1 MLVDYIFEKN
11 YFGRDFRFYQVD
23 VKEKIDVEKLQLK
36 GVDSLIGVINAEKRI
51 YKNIEN
57 ISTFSTARGLSL
69 YGNYDEL
76 DDLSQFK
83 SLEYLSINVLCKKE
97 IPFQDLENLWYINL
111 NYDKKTCRQIF
122 ECKALEY
129 INIDNYKELDTSS
142 FENFTKAKNISLRK
156 ANFTEFSIEKMPNL
170 EHFSLGYNTKIQ
182 DISFLKDTSLK
193 LVGFRNCKNIKNWEI
208 LGTLKNLEALY
219 LENIKDIPSLDFL
232 SGLKHLKTISI
243 VGDVRVLDGQ
253 IKNILQ
259 RPNLE
264 YFVIPVRKEYDLTF
278 QEYTQWQNGW

>member
-1 MLVDYIFEKN
+1 MVDYIFEKT

-23 VKEKIDVEKLQLK
+23 VKEKIDVKKLQTK
-36 GVDSLIGVINAEKRI
+36 GVDSLIAFINEEKKI

-76 DDLSQFK
+76 DDLSKFK
-83 SLEYLSINVLCKKE
+83 SLEYLSIDVLCKKE
-97 IPFQDLENLWYINL
+97 IPFRDLDNLWHINL
-111 NYDKKTCRQIF
+111 NYDKKTCSQIF

-129 INIDNYKELDTSS
+129 IYIDNYKELDTST
-142 FENFTKAKNISLRK
+142 FENFIKAKNISLRK
-156 ANFTEFSIEKMPNL
+156 ANFTEFSIENMSNL

-182 DISFLKDTSLK
+182 DISFLKDASLK
-193 LVGFRNCKNIKNWEI
+193 SVGFANCKNVKNWEI

-232 SGLKHLKTISI
+232 FGLNHLKTIRI
-243 VGDVRVLDGQ
+243 TGDVKVLDGQ

-264 YFVIPVRKEYDLTF
+264 DFFIPIRKEYDISF
-278 QEYTQWQNGW
+278 EEYTEWKERI

>member
-1 MLVDYIFEKN
+1 MMVDYIFEKN
-11 YFGRDFRFYQVD
+11 YFSRDFRFYQVD
-23 VKEKIDVEKLQLK
+23 VKEKIDVKKLQAK
-36 GVDSLIGVINAEKRI
+36 GVDSLIAVINEEGKN

-57 ISTFSTARGLSL
+57 ISAFSTARGLSL
-69 YGNYDEL
+69 FGNYDDL

-83 SLEYLSINVLCKKE
+83 SLEYLSIDVLCKKE

-129 INIDNYKELDTSS
+129 IYIDNYKELDTST

-156 ANFTEFSIEKMPNL
+156 ANFTEFSIEKMSNL

-182 DISFLKDTSLK
+182 DISFLKDASLK
-193 LVGFRNCKNIKNWEI
+193 SVGFANCKNVKNWEI
-208 LGTLKNLEALY
+208 LGSLKNLEVLY

-232 SGLKHLKTISI
+232 SRLNHLKTIRI
-243 VGDVRVLDGQ
+243 TGDVKVLDGQ

-264 YFVIPVRKEYDLTF
+264 DFFIPIRKEYDISF
-278 QEYTQWQNGW
+278 EEYTEWKERI

>member
-1 MLVDYIFEKN
+1 MIDYIFEKT

-23 VKEKIDVEKLQLK
+23 VKEKIDVKKLQTK
-36 GVDSLIGVINAEKRI
+36 GVDSLIAVINEEGKN

-57 ISTFSTARGLSL
+57 VSAFSTARGLSL
-69 YGNYDEL
+69 FGNYDDL

-83 SLEYLSINVLCKKE
+83 SLEYLSIDVLCKKE

-129 INIDNYKELDTSS
+129 IYIDNYKELDTST
-142 FENFTKAKNISLRK
+142 FENFIKAKNISLRK
-156 ANFTEFSIEKMPNL
+156 ANFTEFSIENMSNL

-182 DISFLKDTSLK
+182 DISFLKDASLK
-193 LVGFRNCKNIKNWEI
+193 SVGFANCKNVKNWEI

-232 SGLKHLKTISI
+232 FGLNHLKTIRI
-243 VGDVRVLDGQ
+243 TGDVKVLDGQ

-264 YFVIPVRKEYDLTF
+264 NFFIPIRKEYDLSF
-278 QEYTQWQNGW
+278 EEYTEWKERI

>member
-1 MLVDYIFEKN
+1 MIDYIFEKN

-23 VKEKIDVEKLQLK
+23 VKEKIDVEKLQTK
-36 GVDSLIGVINAEKRI
+36 GVDSLIAVINEEKKK

-69 YGNYDEL
+69 FGNYDDL

-83 SLEYLSINVLCKKE
+83 SLEYLSIDVLCKKE

-129 INIDNYKELDTSS
+129 IYIDNYKELDTLT

-156 ANFTEFSIEKMPNL
+156 ANFTEFSIEKMSNL

-182 DISFLKDTSLK
+182 DISFLKDASLK
-193 LVGFRNCKNIKNWEI
+193 SVGFANCKNVKNWEI
-208 LGTLKNLEALY
+208 LGSLKNLEVLY

-232 SGLKHLKTISI
+232 FGLNHLKTIRI
-243 VGDVRVLDGQ
+243 TGDVKVLDGQ

-264 YFVIPVRKEYDLTF
+264 DFFIPIRKEYDLSF
-278 QEYTQWQNGW
+278 EEYSQWKDN

>member
-1 MLVDYIFEKN
+1 MIDYIFEKN

-23 VKEKIDVEKLQLK
+23 VKEKIDVEKLQTK
-36 GVDSLIGVINAEKRI
+36 GVDSLIAVINEEKKK

-69 YGNYDEL
+69 FGNYDDL

-83 SLEYLSINVLCKKE
+83 SLEYLSIDVLCKKE
-97 IPFQDLENLWYINL
+97 IPFQDLENLWYIHL

-129 INIDNYKELDTSS
+129 IYIDNYKELDTLT

-156 ANFTEFSIEKMPNL
+156 ANFTEFSIEKMSNL

-182 DISFLKDTSLK
+182 DISFLKDASLK
-193 LVGFRNCKNIKNWEI
+193 SVGFANCKNVKNWEI
-208 LGTLKNLEALY
+208 LGSLKNLEVLY

-232 SGLKHLKTISI
+232 SRLNHLKNIRIT
-243 VGDVRVLDGQ
+243 GDVKVLDGQ

-264 YFVIPVRKEYDLTF
+264 DFFIPIRKEYDISF
-278 QEYTQWQNGW
+278 EEYSQWKDN